1 MTDDGSQQP
10 SSPTTAPHRGQVFA
24 DHIAEL
30 LTLELDRLQ
39 SLRQR
44 GDTIVKTD
52 LALTTAL
59 VAIATWATRGTPNN
73 LWIGT
78 WCVIACAGITMVAS
92 LRFGIIVQAQ
102 STKYSLTSLTT
113 LDQMIGEKWTT
124 DHDPLLTVA
133 RRKKESI
140 VALRAAN
147 ETRARQ
153 ADRALRLEFTFVGLL
168 LAAVTIEV
176 IKRAVS

>member
-10 SSPTTAPHRGQVFA
+10 SSSTAAHRGQVFA

-59 VAIATWATRGTPNN
+59 VAIATWATRGTPNS
-73 LWIGT
+73 LWLGT
-78 WCVIACAGITMVAS
+78 WILIACAGITMVAS

-102 STKYSLTSLTT
+102 SNKYSLTGLAT
-113 LDQMIGEKWTT
+113 LDQMTGEKWTT

-147 ETRARQ
+147 EQRALQ
-153 ADRALRLEFTFVGLL
+153 ADKALRLEFAAFGLL
-168 LAAVTIEV
+168 LAAVTVEV

>member
-1 MTDDGSQQP
+1 MSNDASQQP
-10 SSPTTAPHRGQVFA
+10 PSAIDPHRGQVFA

-44 GDTIVKTD
+44 GDSIVKTN

-73 LWIGT
+73 LWFGT
-78 WCVIACAGITMVAS
+78 WCVIAVAGIAMVAS
-92 LRFGIIVQAQ
+92 LRFSIVVQAQ
-102 STKYSLTSLTT
+102 SSKYSLTGLAT

-147 ETRARQ
+147 EKRALQ
-153 ADRALRLEFTFVGLL
+153 ADRALRLEFAFVGLL
-168 LAAVTIEV
+168 LASVATEIVE
-176 IKRAVS
+176 RAIS